1 MSFIYQLRAW
11 PEFEIDF
18 EQIGETLERVTRK
31 QGALVGKLRAAGFPL
46 QEETLLHVLTSDLIK
61 SSEIEGELLATD
73 EVRSSI
79 ARKLGMEIGGLIPSD
94 RHVDGLVEMLL
105 DATQKCDEPL
115 TKERLFGW
123 HSTLFPTGYSG
134 TISIK
139 TGEWRDDRDGPM
151 QVVSGALGRERV
163 HFKAPDAAYVSDE
176 MERFLQWFNAS
187 SRMAPVIKAAIAHFW
202 FVTIH
207 PFDDGN
213 GRIAR
218 AIADMLLT
226 RSEGMN
232 QRYYSMSAQIRKE
245 RNAYYSI
252 LEKSQR
258 GDLDITPWIEWFLN
272 CLYAALEDSE
282 AGLETTFQKSN
293 FWEINRH
300 VSMNERQT
308 AMVNRLLD
316 GFVGKLTSSKWAKI
330 CKCSPD
336 TALRD
341 INDLIAKEVLVK
353 DQSGGRSTAYLL
365 K

>member
-1 MSFIYQLRAW
+1 MPFIYQLRAW

-18 EQIGETLERVTRK
+18 EQIGGILESVTRK
-31 QGALVGKLRAAGFPL
+31 QGALVGKMHALGFPL
-46 QEETLLHVLTSDLIK
+46 QEETVLRVLTSDLIK

-94 RHVDGLVEMLL
+94 RHIDGLVEMLL
-105 DATQKCDEPL
+105 DATLNCNDPL

-123 HSTLFPTGYSG
+123 HNTLFPNGYSG
-134 TISIK
+134 RIAIK
-139 TGEWRDDRDGPM
+139 VGEWRDDRDGPM
-151 QVVSGALGRERV
+151 QVVSGAMGHERV
-163 HFKAPDAAYVSDE
+163 HFRAPEAEYVPDE
-176 MERFLQWFNAS
+176 MDFFLKWFNAP

-218 AIADMLLT
+218 AITDMLLT
-226 RSEGMN
+226 KSEGIN
-232 QRYYSMSAQIRKE
+232 QRYYSMSAQIRRE

-258 GDLDITPWIEWFLN
+258 GDLDITPWIDWFLN
-272 CLYAALEDSE
+272 CLYAALQDSE
-282 AGLETTFQKSN
+282 ADLATIFQKSN
-293 FWEINRH
+293 FWERNRH

-316 GFVGKLTSSKWAKI
+316 GFTGKLTSTKWAKI

-336 TALRD
+336 SALRD

>member
-1 MSFIYQLRAW
+1 MPFIYQLRAW
-11 PEFEIDF
+11 PAFEIDF
-18 EQIGETLERVTRK
+18 EQIGETLDRVTRK
-31 QGALVGKLRAAGFPL
+31 QGALVGKLHAVGFPL
-46 QEETLLHVLTSDLIK
+46 QEETLLRVLTSDLIK

-94 RHVDGLVEMLL
+94 RHIDGLVEMLL

-139 TGEWRDDRDGPM
+139 TGQWRDDRDGPM
-151 QVVSGALGRERV
+151 QVVSGAMGRERV
-163 HFKAPDAAYVSDE
+163 HFKPPDAVYVPDE
-176 MERFLQWFNAS
+176 MEHFLKWFNTP
-187 SRMAPVIKAAIAHFW
+187 SRMVPVIKAAIAHFW

-226 RSEGMN
+226 KSEGIN

-258 GDLDITPWIEWFLN
+258 GDLDITPWIDWFLN
-272 CLYAALEDSE
+272 CLHAALEDSE
-282 AGLETTFQKSN
+282 AGLETTYQKSN
-293 FWEINRH
+293 FWEVNRH

-308 AMVNRLLD
+308 IMVNRLLD
-316 GFVGKLTSSKWAKI
+316 GFVGKLTSTKWAKI